1 MKTTIE
7 GYIAKDKDGS
17 VFFHERKPKRFNEDF
32 INYWANGGQR
42 FRLPEEIESN
52 VTMVWKDEPRKVK
65 LTIEE
70 I

>member
-1 MKTTIE
+1 MTTTIE

-17 VFFHERKPKRFNEDF
+17 VFFHERMPKRFNEDF
-32 INYWANGGQR
+32 INYWANGGPR
-42 FRLPEEIESN
+42 FRLPEPMESA
-52 VTMVWKDEPRKVK
+52 VVMSWKDEPRKVK

>member
-17 VFFHERKPKRFNEDF
+17 VFFHERMPKRFNEDF
-32 INYWANGGQR
+32 INYWANGGVR
-42 FRLPEEIESN
+42 FRLPEEIESSIQ
-52 VTMVWKDEPRKVK
+52 MCWKDEPRMVK